1 MAEQREAGKAVGLVK
16 SPAEGFSFRFITPD
30 KSSLKIGDFV
40 YYVQNGK
47 KVICRI
53 VKRDPLRLYPNVY
66 LSNPEISPA
75 KILKAVGISTTEF
88 ELFEI
93 KASIIGYYDK
103 ILGFVNPR
111 ITPEP
116 GREVYLAE
124 KEVVEEALLR
134 KRAGEV
140 GSIHL
145 GYLLNR
151 EDDVPVVLDTSL
163 VVSEHLC
170 ILASTG
176 SGKSYLAG
184 VLVEELLKPYNS
196 AAVVIL
202 DPHSE
207 YHTLKELEGLDEYNT
222 AGYRPRV
229 KILGKDEIKIR
240 LCELEYDELLNVLP
254 SLSDKMEAIL
264 NVVYRELEGEKFT
277 AEDIVSGI
285 KARAEDERDMT
296 ARALTWRIKRYI
308 ENVDIIDDYVHLE
321 LKDILKPGMAS
332 VLQMSELSDLEQ
344 QLLTSVIL
352 KRILN
357 ARINAEKGLDGE
369 KLEYPVFVVVE
380 EAHRFASRDS
390 RSFEVLKTILSEGR
404 KFGVGVC
411 LISQRPS
418 KIDSDILSQC
428 MTQIIMRIVNPA
440 DQENIRASVESVGRE
455 LIEELPG
462 LTKGQALVAGVAINS
477 PVLIRVRE
485 RLTSHGGVSKN
496 APAEWRRYFESLES
510 SGEEIRIPK
519 TQKKLFW
526 ED

>member
-1 MAEQREAGKAVGLVK
+1 MKAVGLVK
-16 SPAEGFSFRFITPD
+16 APAEGFSFTFITPD

-40 YYVQNGK
+40 YYVHNGR

-53 VKRDPLRLYPNVY
+53 VKRDPLRLYPDVY
-66 LSNPEISPA
+66 LSNPAISPA
-75 KILKAVGISTTEF
+75 KILRVMGISSTEF

-93 KASIIGYYDK
+93 KASIIGYYDE

-116 GREVYLAE
+116 GKEVYLAE
-124 KEVVEEALLR
+124 KEVIEESLL
-134 KRAGEV
+134 KKKAGED

-196 AAVVIL
+196 AAVLIL

-207 YHTLKELEGLDEYNT
+207 YHTLKEIEGLNDFNSE
-222 AGYRPRV
+222 GYRPRV
-229 KILGKDEIKIR
+229 KIFGKEEIKIR

-264 NVVYRELEGEKFT
+264 NVVYRELEGGKFT
-277 AEDIVSGI
+277 SEDLIDGI
-285 KARAEDERDMT
+285 RAKAEDERDIT
-296 ARALTWRIKRYI
+296 AKALTWRIKRYI

-321 LKDILKPGMAS
+321 LKDILRPGMAA

-344 QLLTSVIL
+344 QLLTSVLL

-357 ARINAEKGLDGE
+357 ARINSEKGLAGE
-369 KLEYPVFVVVE
+369 KLEYPVFVIVE

-418 KIDSDILSQC
+418 KIDPDVLSQC
-428 MTQIIMRIVNPA
+428 MTQVIMRIVNPA
-440 DQENIRASVESVGRE
+440 DQENIRASVESVGKE
-455 LIEELPG
+455 LIAELPG

-477 PVLIRVRE
+477 PVLMRVRK
-485 RLTSHGGVSKN
+485 RLTTHGGVSKD
-496 APAEWRRYFESLES
+496 APSEWRRYFESFGNEK
-510 SGEEIRIPK
+510 EMEIRVPK
-519 TQKKLFW
+519 AQKKLFW

>member
-1 MAEQREAGKAVGLVK
+1 MAKAVGLVK
-16 SPAEGFSFRFITPD
+16 SPAEGFSFKFITPD
-30 KSSLKIGDFV
+30 RSSLKIGDFV
-40 YYVQNGK
+40 YYLQNGR

-66 LSNPEISPA
+66 LSNPEISPG
-75 KILKAVGISTTEF
+75 KILKVVGISTTEF

-93 KASIIGYYDK
+93 KASIIGYYDE

-116 GREVYLAE
+116 GKEVYLAE
-124 KEVVEEALLR
+124 KEVIEEALL
-134 KRAGEV
+134 KKKAGEN
-140 GSIHL
+140 GSIHI

-151 EDDVPVVLDTSL
+151 EDDVPVTLDTSL

-196 AAVVIL
+196 AAVLIL

-207 YHTLKELEGLDEYNT
+207 YHTLKELERLQDYNSAEYK
-222 AGYRPRV
+222 ARI
-229 KILGKDEIKIR
+229 KILGKEEIKIR

-264 NVVYRELEGEKFT
+264 NAAYRDLEGGKFT
-277 AEDIVSGI
+277 AEDLIDGI
-285 KARAEDERDMT
+285 KARTQEEDVT

-308 ENVDIIDDYVHLE
+308 ENVEIIDDYVHLE
-321 LKDILKPGMAS
+321 LKELLRPGMAS

-344 QLLTSVIL
+344 QLLTSVLL

-357 ARINAEKGLDGE
+357 ARINAEKGLNGE
-369 KLEYPVFVVVE
+369 RLDYPVFLVVE

-462 LTKGQALVAGVAINS
+462 LTKGQALVAGVAINT

-485 RLTSHGGVSKN
+485 RLTSHGGVSKD
-496 APAEWRRYFESLES
+496 APGEWRRYFEVKGSE
-510 SGEEIRIPK
+510 EEIRFPK
-519 TQKKLFW
+519 SQKKLFW
-526 ED
+526 EDEVMG

>member
-1 MAEQREAGKAVGLVK
+1 MRAVGLVK
-16 SPAEGFSFRFITPD
+16 APAEGFTFRFITPD
-30 KSSLKIGDFV
+30 KSTLKIGDFV
-40 YYVQNGK
+40 YYLHNGR

-53 VKRDPLRLYPNVY
+53 IKREPLRLYPNVY
-66 LSNPEISPA
+66 LSNPDIAPER
-75 KILKAVGISTTEF
+75 ILRAVGVSTTEF

-93 KASIIGYYDK
+93 KASIIGYYDEV
-103 ILGFVNPR
+103 LGFVNPR

-116 GREVYLAE
+116 GKEVYLAE
-124 KEVVEEALLR
+124 KEVIEESLLK
-134 KRAGEV
+134 KRAGEL
-140 GSIHL
+140 GSLHL

-151 EDDVPVVLDTSL
+151 DDDVPVVLDTSL

-196 AAVVIL
+196 AAVLIL

-207 YHTLKELEGLDEYNT
+207 YHTLKEVEGLEDYSSANYK
-222 AGYRPRV
+222 ARV

-240 LCELEYDELLNVLP
+240 LCELEYDELLNALP
-254 SLSDKMEAIL
+254 SLSEKMEAIL
-264 NVVYRELEGEKFT
+264 NVAYRELEGKFT
-277 AEDIVSGI
+277 SDDLIEAIKSRAGEEDVTA
-285 KARAEDERDMT
+285 KA
-296 ARALTWRIKRYI
+296 LIWRIKRYI
-308 ENVDIIDDYVHLE
+308 ESVEVLDDYVHIE
-321 LKDILKPGMAS
+321 LREILRPGMAS

-344 QLLTSVIL
+344 QLLTSVLL

-357 ARINAEKGLDGE
+357 ARINTEKGLGGE
-369 KLEYPVFVVVE
+369 KLEYPVFIIVE
-380 EAHRFASRDS
+380 EAHRFASREA

-477 PVLIRVRE
+477 PILMRTRQ

-496 APAEWRRYFESLES
+496 APAEWRRYSERRGSEVEVGDL
-510 SGEEIRIPK
+510 RVPK